1 MIEYP
6 KIQSIFKRDEKTHK
20 FIEGEW
26 SLPEFDY
33 LKDNLWEAT
42 EKIDGTNVRV
52 DWDGVNKEVK
62 FGGRTDNAQMPIFLL
77 DKLQGLFTKEKFLEH
92 YPELSMTLYGE
103 GYGAKIQKGGGNYI
117 PDGVG
122 FALFDVLIDGWWL
135 YRSNIEDIASTL
147 SIKCVPMVCT
157 TTLIHCIAIIKNG
170 VPSYYGD
177 FEAEGMVLKPV
188 VALCNR
194 KGHRIITKLKH
205 KDFKEAK

>member
-1 MIEYP
+1 MKEYP
-6 KIQSIFKRDEKTHK
+6 KIQSIYKRDDKTHK
-20 FIEGEW
+20 FIEGQW

-52 DWDGVNKEVK
+52 DWDGVNKELK

-77 DKLQGLFTKEKFLEH
+77 DKLQMLFTKEKFLEH

-117 PDGVG
+117 SDGVD

-135 YRSNIEDIASTL
+135 YRVNMEDIASTL
-147 SIKCVPMVCT
+147 GVKCVPYLGQY
-157 TTLIHCIAIIKNG
+157 TLHRAIDFIKNG
-170 VPSYYGD
+170 LYSRYGE
-177 FEAEGMVLKPV
+177 FGAEGMVLKPTV
-188 VALCNR
+188 GLSNR

-205 KDFKEAK
+205 KDF

>member
-1 MIEYP
+1 MKEYL
-6 KIQSIFKRDEKTHK
+6 KIQSIYKRDEKTHR

-26 SLPEFDY
+26 SLPEFGY

-52 DWDGVNKEVK
+52 DWDGVNHDIK

-77 DKLQGLFTKEKFLEH
+77 DKLQELFPKEKFLEH

-117 PDGVG
+117 SDGVD
-122 FALFDVLIDGWWL
+122 FALFDILIDGWWL
-135 YRSNIEDIASTL
+135 YRGNAEAIAHNL
-147 SIKCVPMVCT
+147 GVKCVPLIGT
-157 TTLIHCIAIIKNG
+157 TTLLEAQNTIIKG
-170 VPSYYGD
+170 LQSRYGD
-177 FEAEGMVLKPV
+177 FEAEGMVLKPFV
-188 VALCNR
+188 GLFNR

-205 KDFKEAK
+205 KDF